1 MKKVREYTHPSSRDT
16 DPIAISYVWCSNCG
30 RYAGSTG
37 PAPAGVEIRDPLT
50 EEDHLRFLY
59 DLRGLLDHLDHLW
72 DTGVLPP

>member
-1 MKKVREYTHPSSRDT
+1 
-16 DPIAISYVWCSNCG
+16 
-30 RYAGSTG
+30 
-37 PAPAGVEIRDPLT
+37 VEIRDPLT